1 MQMRGHVTPTAESW
15 KSSHPSSY
23 TGSRLP
29 ATSIH
34 TDEAQTL
41 PISRQFRERV
51 YPLEYVALIKY
62 NELSL
67 SLSLCLVAEPEG
79 ATLLTLKPAYG
90 SEHEPIHYH
99 IEFNATHSITSMVIA
114 TI

>member
-1 MQMRGHVTPTAESW
+1 MTLREFHQLHMVRHSHHASTCVHAYARPRHSYGRIW
-15 KSSHPSSY
+15 KSTHLSSC

-29 ATSIH
+29 AATMR

-67 SLSLCLVAEPEG
+67 ALSLSVW
-79 ATLLTLKPAYG
+79 
-90 SEHEPIHYH
+90 
-99 IEFNATHSITSMVIA
+99 
-114 TI
+114 

>member
-1 MQMRGHVTPTAESW
+1 MTLREFHLLRYDTRITHLHPCMQMRGHVTPTAESW

-67 SLSLCLVAEPEG
+67 SLSRSVW
-79 ATLLTLKPAYG
+79 
-90 SEHEPIHYH
+90 
-99 IEFNATHSITSMVIA
+99 
-114 TI
+114 